1 MFHDNN
7 RDSEVWL
14 CFMTT
19 IGTVRSVFHDNNRDS
34 EVWLCFMTTIGTVR
48 SGCVS

>member
-14 CFMTT
+14 
-19 IGTVRSVFHDNNRDS
+19 FHDRDS
-34 EVWLCFMTTIGTVR
+34 EVWLCFMIGTVRSGCFMITIGTVR

>member
-1 MFHDNN
+1 MFYDNN
-7 RDSEVWL
+7 RNSEVWL
-14 CFMTT
+14 CFM

>member
-1 MFHDNN
+1 MFHD
-7 RDSEVWL
+7 RDSKVWL
-14 CFMTT
+14 
-19 IGTVRSVFHDNNRDS
+19 FHDIYKDS